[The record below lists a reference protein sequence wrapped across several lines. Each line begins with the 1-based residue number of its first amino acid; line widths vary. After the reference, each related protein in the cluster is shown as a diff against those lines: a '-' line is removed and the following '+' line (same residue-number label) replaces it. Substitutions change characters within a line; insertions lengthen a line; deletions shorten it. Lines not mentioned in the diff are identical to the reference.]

1 MKTILVCGAGVDKS
15 EGIDM
20 PLAAELVPRIREFLK
35 STEDGR
41 KIEATLRQI
50 IPNLRFSYD
59 KFVKEAV
66 EKLSNDFRRQVA
78 EIIDR
83 IQQELKDETLN
94 DKDAKLGRLI
104 IILLL
109 KIQKL
114 QDDVKLDA
122 ETEALINE
130 VFDGEIPVEDDN
142 IIQLPKLTFTD
153 VFNNVMRAI
162 FERSLE
168 EPSHRI
174 LKHVRGNLMDFER
187 LLMDSFIGFYT
198 NTESQMKTYMY
209 LSWTLWAYLKHCEQA
224 VDHDNMPFYS
234 QIPDGWDLVTLNYTS
249 FAKRI
254 KGDNAH
260 YFHGGLDSFIRMRDR
275 QLVPVD
281 GYADLDIPKFF
292 ADTVQANT
300 SFVKNKRPNCVV
312 PSIVPPLKMKPV
324 LSNAFIEV
332 WYRSKQAFQEAK
344 RIVVVGYSFN
354 YADEHF
360 NDLIRCNKDKQ
371 IIVVDPFAE
380 GVIGNLQNIFS
391 HGREDYVVSKFQEK
405 PSWTKDN
412 LRVVK
417 ATATEIEWDAV

>member
-1 MKTILVCGAGVDKS
+1 MKTVLVCGAGVDKS

-20 PLAAELVPRIREFLK
+20 PLATELVPRIREFLK
-35 STEDGR
+35 THEDGQR
-41 KIEATLRQI
+41 IEKTLRLM

-66 EKLSNDFRRQVA
+66 EKLSNEFRGQVA
-78 EIIDR
+78 EIVDR
-83 IQQELKDETLN
+83 IGQELKDEKL
-94 DKDAKLGRLI
+94 DAKDAKLGKLI
-104 IILLL
+104 VALLV

-114 QDDVKLDA
+114 QDDVKLDP
-122 ETEALINE
+122 ETESLIKE
-130 VFDGEIPVEDDN
+130 VFGEAFPVEDDD

-198 NTESQMKTYMY
+198 NNESQMKTYMY
-209 LSWTLWAYLKHCEQA
+209 LSWTLWAYLKHCEQSVA
-224 VDHDNMPFYS
+224 HDNVPFYS
-234 QIPDGWDLVTLNYTS
+234 ALPDAWDVVTLNYTS
-249 FAKRI
+249 FARRA
-254 KGDNAH
+254 KGDRAH

-275 QLVPVD
+275 QLIPVD
-281 GYADLDIPKFF
+281 GYENLDIPKFF
-292 ADTVQANT
+292 EETVSANT
-300 SFVKNKRPNCVV
+300 SFGKTKRPNCVV

-332 WYRSKQAFQEAK
+332 WYRSKLAFQEAQK
-344 RIVVVGYSFN
+344 IIVVGYSFN

-371 IIVVDPFAE
+371 IVVVDPFAE
-380 GVIGNLQNIFS
+380 GVLSNLKNIFS
-391 HGREDYVVSKFQEK
+391 HGIDDYVISKFQEN
-405 PSWTKDN
+405 PCWSKDN
-412 LRVVK
+412 LRIIK
-417 ATATEIEWDAV
+417 ATAAEINWASI